1 MKQTFLNKKNMLW
14 LAISA
19 TFIIFLSACNSN
31 DNQSD
36 AYGNFE
42 AVDVMVS
49 SQINGKLLSFDIPEG
64 KELAKN
70 ELVGIVDTTQLHL
83 KKEQLQA
90 QKEAVLSRREG
101 INTQIDV
108 QEQQKRVLER
118 EKTRI
123 EALLQT
129 QSVPA
134 KRLDD
139 VEGELSV
146 LEARTENIKS
156 QKATIM
162 AESKAIE
169 MQLKQVENQ
178 LANAYI
184 RSPQNGTVLEKYAEQ
199 GELVTMGKPLF
210 KIADTRQLELRAFL
224 SGTQLAHVKTGMQV
238 NVLIDKTDEEMY
250 TLPGKITWIAS
261 EAEFTPKIIQTKE
274 ERVDLVYA
282 VKIRVEN
289 DGKLKIGMP
298 AEVKFAAV
306 NKK

>member
-1 MKQTFLNKKNMLW
+1 MLW

>member
-1 MKQTFLNKKNMLW
+1 MLW

-238 NVLIDKTDEEMY
+238 NVFIDKTEDEMY
-250 TLPGKITWIAS
+250 SLPGIITWIAS

>member
-1 MKQTFLNKKNMLW
+1 MLW

-101 INTQIDV
+101 INTQIDL

-146 LEARTENIKS
+146 LGARTENIKS

>member
-1 MKQTFLNKKNMLW
+1 MLW

-146 LEARTENIKS
+146 LGARTENIKS

-169 MQLKQVENQ
+169 VQLKQVENQ